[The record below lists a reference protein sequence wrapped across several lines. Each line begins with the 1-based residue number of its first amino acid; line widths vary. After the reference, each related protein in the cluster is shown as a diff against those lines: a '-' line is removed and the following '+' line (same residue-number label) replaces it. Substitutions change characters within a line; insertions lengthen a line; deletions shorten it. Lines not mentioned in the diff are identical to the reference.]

1 MGVPRAF
8 DKAVEPGFTL
18 ANTCTPRQVHAVSTR
33 GRLRTTVSVW
43 DWPAQEAT
51 KAMSRNKKAAE
62 RGGSKAN
69 LILTLLVLGIM
80 AFVAIKICPVYF
92 ANYEFQDSIE
102 SESRFALTGYPK
114 KTPDDVRND
123 VWSKAKD
130 LGIPTQKDAIKIAMD
145 SGSV

>member
-1 MGVPRAF
+1 M
-8 DKAVEPGFTL
+8 
-18 ANTCTPRQVHAVSTR
+18 
-33 GRLRTTVSVW
+33 

-80 AFVAIKICPVYF
+80 GFVAIKICPVYF

-145 SGSV
+145 SGSVEIGVEYSVPIDLAVYQFTLQFHPHADNHTI